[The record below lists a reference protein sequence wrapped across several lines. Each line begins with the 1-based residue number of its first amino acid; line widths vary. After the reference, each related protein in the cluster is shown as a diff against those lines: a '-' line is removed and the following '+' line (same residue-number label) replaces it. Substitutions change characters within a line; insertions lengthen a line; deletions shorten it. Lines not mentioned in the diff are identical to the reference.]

1 MRKEA
6 KAMKNSGR
14 VWRFLGMT
22 GLLLGV
28 LLFLAAP
35 GFSQQKSWSR
45 FEFDMAGGYGM
56 TQFEGSSTYAREWGF
71 KYIES
76 VKDYDNYSLK
86 AENGFSFRAG
96 FSYFFTPMFGLQVG
110 GGSFSSNLPGN
121 GSFNFQLWWINASE
135 PYEDGGIFSGGGKL
149 SSIPLYLNLVGKLR
163 TRIVDFTL
171 TAGPTVYFNRLRA
184 GSSIGFSQLWYKE
197 EWMMG
202 YHFEYIGVEFYI
214 IPEQIPETSWTA
226 FGGNAGIGI
235 DLKVLP
241 QVSIGVEGRYFL
253 VPDKNL
259 SWEWTPG
266 SYRDIWGTSRVYT
279 AAELAEFQVL
289 QTPIKVKPSFF
300 SLSVVFKYAFGQR

>member
-1 MRKEA
+1 
-6 KAMKNSGR
+6 MKNSGR

-110 GGSFSSNLPGN
+110 GGSFSSNLPGD
-121 GSFNFQLWWINASE
+121 GSFNCQSKWKGEEA
-135 PYEDGGIFSGGGKL
+135 YESSKIWSGGGNL
-149 SSIPLYLNLVGKLR
+149 SSIPFYLNLVGKLR
-163 TRIVDFTL
+163 TKIVDFYL
-171 TAGPTVYFNRLRA
+171 TAGPTVYFNRFRA
-184 GSSIGFSQLWYKE
+184 ASLIGFTDLYYWE
-197 EWMMG
+197 EWYRG
-202 YHFEYIGVEFYI
+202 YHSEVLGVLKFM
-214 IPEQIPETSWTA
+214 IPEGIPETSWTA
-226 FGGNAGIGI
+226 FGGNAGIGV

-241 QVSIGVEGRYFL
+241 QVSIGIEGRYFL
-253 VPDKNL
+253 VPGKNL

-266 SYRDIWGTSRVYT
+266 TYGMTWGWETFEYT
-279 AAELAEFQVL
+279 AADLSEFQVL
-289 QTPIKVKPSFF
+289 QTPVEIKPSFF
-300 SLSVVFKYAFGQR
+300 SLSVVFKYAFGQK